1 MKKFIKLHWLWSTLL
16 LVLPILCAP
25 TIASA
30 VNSVGG
36 CSTFTPDTAN
46 GASMTVTCDTTS
58 SYTAINNAGVI
69 SSENTTTIGNR
80 VTVNVV
86 NGTTFVINGSTI
98 GLGSNAQ
105 VTNNGNLNT
114 SSFYYGYGISAGVN
128 GRSQA
133 GGNTILNDVLG
144 TITTGGTSATG
155 IYISATNASSSSNS
169 IINNGLITTLGS
181 SAYGVRLNSGATG
194 SAVVNTITNNNS
206 ISTGN
211 AGSTAVLVS
220 TAGGIAALT
229 NASGATISTTG
240 KSSNGIQLTATGGVA
255 TLTNA
260 GMITASGAG
269 SNGIQVGSGAG
280 AVSIVNTGAISAS
293 GANSFGIYSLGNITN
308 LTNSQGGS
316 APLTYSGVLP
326 TNYNVIV
333 SSLTNYG
340 KLDVNGGNVT
350 GVMNFN
356 INNNSSLA
364 FNSTYATVLNG
375 LKINNLG
382 NSYGTFTSGGNS
394 YVWALVHRVGGS
406 SMQSDLV
413 VQPAPTPSTP
423 VAVQASLPE
432 LKANLLA
439 QDYLINP
446 IDPDTQAS
454 LSALGNTLQ
463 GLFAMQTASVVNSLS
478 YDCSLFGENN
488 VCISTGGRF
497 TNVSVY
503 PNNSTSALLI
513 GAYRFSPS
521 IRFGG
526 YLDQNLSQS
535 TPGGIAQLSNGSPMV
550 GLFGVWSQNPD
561 GTGAE
566 AKVSAAYVSK
576 SATLTRPVVG
586 VSEAGSGSTNLT
598 TQGVQGVLKYGFAL
612 GNKTL
617 VSPYAGMRY
626 VLGGMGG
633 YSEAQTGTVSSPL
646 TYNAIANYTTTALLG
661 LIGSHR
667 LNEKTTLVASAGGEK
682 DINAN
687 VGNLITTGNGD
698 YNIAMNYNY
707 RSLRP
712 AASLGAFYD
721 LSARER
727 LGLVGIYRQE
737 AYQAMT
743 SSTILATYTVGL

>member
-1 MKKFIKLHWLWSTLL
+1 MKKFIKLNWLWSTLL
-16 LVLPILCAP
+16 LLLPILCTP

-36 CSTFTPDTAN
+36 CSTYTPDTVN

-58 SYTAINNAGVI
+58 SYTAINTAGVI

-133 GGNTILNDVLG
+133 GGNIILNDVLG

-181 SAYGVRLNSGATG
+181 SAYGIRLNSGATG
-194 SAVVNTITNNNS
+194 SAVANTITNNNS

-240 KSSNGIQLTATGGVA
+240 KSSNGIQLTATGGVV

-260 GMITASGAG
+260 GTITASGAG
-269 SNGIQVGSGAG
+269 SNGIQVASGAG
-280 AVSIVNTGAISAS
+280 AVSIVNTGAITAS
-293 GANSFGIYSLGNITN
+293 GANSFGIYSLGNITS

-340 KLDVNGGNVT
+340 KLDVNSGNVT

-364 FNSTYATVLNG
+364 FNSTYGTVLNG

-382 NSYGTFTSGGNS
+382 NSYGTFTSGGNT

-413 VQPAPTPSTP
+413 IQPAPTPTTP

-446 IDPDTQAS
+446 IDVDTQAS
-454 LSALGNTLQ
+454 LTSLGNTLQ
-463 GLFAMQTASVVNSLS
+463 GLFAMQTAGVVNSMT
-478 YDCSLFGENN
+478 YDCPLFGNN
-488 VCISTGGRF
+488 NICVSTGGRF

-513 GAYRFSPS
+513 GAYRFSPNF
-521 IRFGG
+521 RFGG

-598 TQGVQGVLKYGFAL
+598 TQGVQGVLKYGFVL

-667 LNEKTTLVASAGGEK
+667 LNEKTTLIASAGAEK

-712 AASLGAFYD
+712 TASLGAFYD